1 MLGKPSLSP
10 VPEPPNLCGSQNL
23 DQQKGH
29 QDTRGAERV
38 VKVNSFKVQRT
49 SKDLLQREAC
59 SNGELER
66 QSEYS
71 ERTAPASKVTQVIL
85 LCMIMRSQLLR
96 PEKLRT
102 KMNWRKGC

>member
-10 VPEPPNLCGSQNL
+10 VPEPPNLCVSRNL
-23 DQQKGH
+23 DRQKGH
-29 QDTRGAERV
+29 QDTRRAERD

-66 QSEYS
+66 QS
-71 ERTAPASKVTQVIL
+71 
-85 LCMIMRSQLLR
+85 
-96 PEKLRT
+96 
-102 KMNWRKGC
+102 